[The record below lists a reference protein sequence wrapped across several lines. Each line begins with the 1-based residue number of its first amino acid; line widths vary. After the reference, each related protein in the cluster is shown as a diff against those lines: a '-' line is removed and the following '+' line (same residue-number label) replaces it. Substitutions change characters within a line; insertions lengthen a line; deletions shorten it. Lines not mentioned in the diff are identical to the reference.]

1 MIIFTLDALAN
12 DSHRRHLIHPYEKKW
27 VDEELYFG
35 PEFKGQS
42 GNHWF
47 NKDGTIWN
55 GKRDY
60 PAYYEACDGD
70 APIHA
75 TIGAL
80 KMISH
85 ASAPIQIW
93 STLPESQRDAVYFW
107 FDDQC
112 VSINRIEIRM
122 RPIGDDRPQ
131 EELFQRWLNQNCSD
145 IIISE
150 TKQWVGHDI
159 DMVFSSHGP
168 TIDMFRRRGIFVFD
182 CNQGK

>member
-1 MIIFTLDALAN
+1 MIIFTLDALAD
-12 DSHRRHLIHPYEKKW
+12 DSHRQHLIDRSKVTGLRNCDKRCFTEDK
-27 VDEELYFG
+27 L
-35 PEFKGQS
+35 S
-42 GNHWF
+42 GCWC
-47 NKDGTIWN
+47 TWQP
-55 GKRDY
+55 DY

-122 RPIGDDRPQ
+122 RPISDDRPQ
-131 EELFQRWLNQNCSD
+131 EELFELWKNYYLSEPCGYQRS
-145 IIISE
+145 IE
-150 TKQWVGHDI
+150 
-159 DMVFSSHGP
+159 MVFSSHAP
-168 TIDMFRRRGIFVFD
+168 TIDMFRKAGIFVFD
-182 CNQGK
+182 CNQRK